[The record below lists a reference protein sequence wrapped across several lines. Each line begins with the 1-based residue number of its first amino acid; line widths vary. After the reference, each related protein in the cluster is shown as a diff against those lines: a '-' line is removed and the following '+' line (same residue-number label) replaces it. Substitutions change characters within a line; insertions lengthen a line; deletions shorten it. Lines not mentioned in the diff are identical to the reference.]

1 METPKGALIAYAT
14 NPGKTTSDGTS
25 RNSPFTVELVRE
37 LGIPGRDIEVALKV
51 VRAGVQQITK
61 GQQIPWVASSM
72 IGDFYVAP

>member
-1 METPKGALIAYAT
+1 
-14 NPGKTTSDGTS
+14 
-25 RNSPFTVELVRE
+25 VELLRD
-37 LGIPGRDIEVALKV
+37 LGIPGCDIEVALKV